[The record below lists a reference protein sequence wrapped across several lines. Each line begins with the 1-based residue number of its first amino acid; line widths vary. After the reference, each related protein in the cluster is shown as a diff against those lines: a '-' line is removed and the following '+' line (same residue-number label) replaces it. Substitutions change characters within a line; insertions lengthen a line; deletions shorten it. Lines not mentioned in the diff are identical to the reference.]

1 MLLIKPHTMKKSLL
15 FGVALLMGL
24 CSFAQLSTRTNYDG
38 NFKLNTRPQA
48 GDAAL
53 HFVIPIVD
61 LSTDTIPD
69 AGLYKGNSLIAED
82 LLTFKYYYTD
92 DLVFRAGIRLA
103 ADNHIVNGTA
113 VDSTST
119 NQINEEDEFETVNTR
134 SILREYNLALGAEKH
149 FTNDNIFDVYAG
161 GEARIGLGKDRSVME
176 YTYFNGDVDN
186 TSMTTNTSIF
196 GVAGVVGFNVFVAEL
211 PISVGM
217 EYGWSAKW
225 IFGGTTKVE
234 RTQELDDADID
245 FSEEWEQV
253 ETDAFGD
260 LDLNDL
266 GLPRQYSSLSQR
278 QFNMENNNSVRVN
291 ICIYF
296 STRNRNVGSPS

>member
-1 MLLIKPHTMKKSLL
+1 MKKSLL
-15 FGVALLMGL
+15 FGAALLLGL
-24 CSFAQLSTRTNYDG
+24 SSIAQLSTRSNYDG

-53 HFVIPIVD
+53 HFVVPIID
-61 LSTDTIPD
+61 LSADNGSD
-69 AGLYKGNSLIAED
+69 AGLYKGNSLASGD

-92 DLVFRAGIRLA
+92 DLVLRGGIRLA
-103 ADNHIVNGTA
+103 ADNHRVEGTA
-113 VDSTST
+113 VDSTDA
-119 NQINEEDEFETVNTR
+119 NPIIEDTEFETVNTR
-134 SILREYNLALGAEKH
+134 SIMREYNLAFGAEKH

-161 GEARIGLGKDRSVME
+161 GEARLGLGKDKSVME
-176 YTYFNGDVDN
+176 YTYFNGDIDN
-186 TSMTTNTSIF
+186 TTMTTNTSIF

-211 PISVGM
+211 PVSVGL
-217 EYGWSAKW
+217 EYGWSGKF

-234 RTQELDDADID
+234 RTLELDAADIN
-245 FSEEWEQV
+245 FTEEWEQV
-253 ETDAFGD
+253 DTDAFGN
-260 LDLNDL
+260 LDLNNL

-296 STRNRNVGSPS
+296 STRNRNAGAAS